1 MKLVSG
7 LQIQLMVGA
16 LNPGELA
23 NKMLGDVKSWL
34 LLVATAYA
42 VIQFIMAMFDYMSK
56 DMQKQS
62 QGKDH
67 AFRACVGL
75 VGAFSAATIMAY
87 IQLQT
92 QTWSSVR
99 ALIDVFLS

>member
-1 MKLVSG
+1 MKLLAG
-7 LQIQLMVGA
+7 LQMRLMVGA
-16 LNPGELA
+16 VNPGELFT
-23 NKMLGDVKSWL
+23 KILGDVKGWL
-34 LLVATAYA
+34 LMGAGAFA

-67 AFRACVGL
+67 AFRACLGL

-87 IQLQT
+87 LQT
-92 QTWSSVR
+92 QAQTWSAISH
-99 ALIDVFLS
+99 LITGFLN